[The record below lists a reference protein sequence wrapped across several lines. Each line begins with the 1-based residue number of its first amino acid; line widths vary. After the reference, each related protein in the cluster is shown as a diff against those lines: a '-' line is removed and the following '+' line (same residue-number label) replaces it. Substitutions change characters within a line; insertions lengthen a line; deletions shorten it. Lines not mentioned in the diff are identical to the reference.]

1 MGSNQRI
8 IMERDEWNRKWTRE
22 HIIYRIK
29 KMYIWYVF
37 FVVGLD
43 TDKYMGIS
51 YICQFRCYPD
61 LGIGKVACRQIS
73 YAYLTCLQILKSTWN
88 VELNYESQPRYG
100 FINHSILV
108 DKSSRVIMVGGLFTY
123 YQQT

>member
-1 MGSNQRI
+1 MNKRTYHLQNKEDVYMVR
-8 IMERDEWNRKWTRE
+8 
-22 HIIYRIK
+22 
-29 KMYIWYVF
+29 F

-73 YAYLTCLQILKSTWN
+73 YAYLTCLQILKST
-88 VELNYESQPRYG
+88 
-100 FINHSILV
+100 
-108 DKSSRVIMVGGLFTY
+108 
-123 YQQT
+123 